1 MQYRLDKPALYI
13 KGDERRGTDWFFRFL
28 TLPVRI

>member
-28 TLPVRI
+28 TLPARI